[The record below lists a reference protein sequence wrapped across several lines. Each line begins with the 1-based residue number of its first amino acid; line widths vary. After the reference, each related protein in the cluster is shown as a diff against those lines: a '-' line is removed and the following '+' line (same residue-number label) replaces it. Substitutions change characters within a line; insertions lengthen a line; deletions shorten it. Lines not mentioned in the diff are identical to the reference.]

1 MEALLFF
8 TRLNDRYAL
17 DGNDPNGFVGVLWS
31 IAGIHDQVCS
41 SKALRNFLMGLSL
54 EMDLAFDDI
63 YYSGRTL
70 RRYINS

>member
-1 MEALLFF
+1 MTVMRWMGMIPTDLLAFSGASLAF
-8 TRLNDRYAL
+8 MIRYVRQK
-17 DGNDPNGFVGVLWS
+17 PKGFL
-31 IAGIHDQVCS
+31 
-41 SKALRNFLMGLSL
+41 KGLSL